1 MTVINLALLVAM
13 LCLMGSGIMMSR
25 HVFSFLSVSSGMG
38 TARLVHMAACYWGFV
53 LMSLHLGLHWGMMMT
68 KMRQSLRIT
77 GSSRI
82 RTVILRIVA
91 AVVAVYGAYVFIS
104 RNLITYM
111 LLQTQFVF
119 LDFGES
125 PIFFYI
131 EYLAMAGLFVWIA
144 YYLTMIFRRK
154 KKEYRKAD

>member
-1 MTVINLALLVAM
+1 
-13 LCLMGSGIMMSR
+13 
-25 HVFSFLSVSSGMG
+25 
-38 TARLVHMAACYWGFV
+38 
-53 LMSLHLGLHWGMMMT
+53 MMMT

-77 GSSRI
+77 GPSRI

-91 AVVAVYGAYVFIS
+91 AVIAVHGAYVFIS

-125 PIFFYI
+125 PISFYI
-131 EYLAMAGLFVWIA
+131 YLAMAGLFVWIV